1 MYVFSA
7 NAKTRQDIE
16 GFAADSEVPFIV
28 YINFKDLLGAEQLC
42 KLYLMKEGFYDI
54 DIKNRK
60 AIADKYLKNKKLV
73 AHDKPLRE
81 ALNSGYM
88 IQLFE
93 SH

>member
-1 MYVFSA
+1 MYIFSA
-7 NAKTRQDIE
+7 NAKTRRDIE

-28 YINFKDLLGAEQLC
+28 YISFKDLLGAEQLC

-54 DIKNRK
+54 SIENRK
-60 AIADKYLKNKKLV
+60 LITEKYLGNKKLV

-81 ALNSGYM
+81 AIKTGYY

-93 SH
+93 AH